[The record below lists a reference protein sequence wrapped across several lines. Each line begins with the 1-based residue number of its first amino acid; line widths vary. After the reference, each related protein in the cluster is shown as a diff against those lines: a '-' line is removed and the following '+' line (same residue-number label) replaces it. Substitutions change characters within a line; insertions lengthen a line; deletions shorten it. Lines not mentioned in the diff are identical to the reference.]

1 MSGVGDR
8 LRLGLI
14 VPSTNLTIERLLQR
28 SGFTELFGVDVVV
41 TRLAVTTIAATP
53 DSDRQFEPGRLLAA
67 SRLLADARPDVIAW
81 TGTSSFWLGLD
92 EEVAWMRAVGAD
104 LGIPLTS
111 ATEAVIKALA
121 EQAGTQVSLFTP
133 YEEPIHRAV
142 AATLAGAG
150 VEVRQQ
156 RNLGITDN
164 AAFAELG
171 PTLIEE
177 AVRGFPGDDPVV
189 VVCTNVTACLQDT
202 EVVDS
207 LVAVLWYA
215 MALAAGQKGLSDGS
229 ASYRSFY
236 RQLATRLAVV

>member
-8 LRLGLI
+8 PRLGLI
-14 VPSTNLTIERLLQR
+14 VPSTNLTIERLLAR
-28 SGFTELFGVDVVV
+28 SGFTDLFGVDVVV

-53 DSDRQFEPGRLLAA
+53 DSDRQFEPDRLLAA
-67 SRLLADARPDVIAW
+67 SRLLADAHPDIIAW

-92 EEVAWMRAVGAD
+92 EEVAWMRAVGTD

-133 YEEPIHRAV
+133 YEGPIHRAV
-142 AATLAGAG
+142 AATLEGAG
-150 VEVRQQ
+150 FEVRHQ

-164 AAFAELG
+164 AAFAELE

-189 VVCTNVTACLQDT
+189 VVCTNVTACLQDA

-215 MALAAGQKGLSDGS
+215 MALAARRKGLSDGL

>member
-1 MSGVGDR
+1 MTGVGDR
-8 LRLGLI
+8 PRLGLI

-92 EEVAWMRAVGAD
+92 EEVAWMRALGAD

-111 ATEAVIKALA
+111 ATEAVIEALA
-121 EQAGTQVSLFTP
+121 EEAGNQVSLFTP

-142 AATLAGAG
+142 AATLEAAGI
-150 VEVRQQ
+150 EVRHQS
-156 RNLGITDN
+156 NLGITDN
-164 AAFAELG
+164 ASFAELG
-171 PTLIEE
+171 PSVIEE

-189 VVCTNVTACLQDT
+189 VVCTNVTACLLDA

-215 MALAAGQKGLSDGS
+215 MALATGHQGLPGGT